1 MSLFRVLGFS
11 RVVVPFHTFPY
22 GYVAK
27 KKKEKKEGKRK
38 KRIKKEEEEK
48 RVMIRP
54 TIGLEQEDSGV
65 EMRFFSK
72 VEDIGRPRK
81 FGR

>member
-1 MSLFRVLGFS
+1 M
-11 RVVVPFHTFPY
+11 
-22 GYVAK
+22 AK
-27 KKKEKKEGKRK
+27 KKKEKKRKKK
-38 KRIKKEEEEK
+38 KRIKKEEEEEK